1 MLALAIIVLVL
12 VLILLTPVGADVSF
26 ISGEL
31 RVCAK
36 IWCFR
41 LTLIPAR
48 PRRPK
53 REKRKKPEK
62 QRPGTSE
69 KKPKP
74 KLGKEDILEIVRLGL
89 ETLGALRRRLSIDR
103 FMLHLTVGSDDPF
116 DAVKS
121 YGTVNA
127 AIGAALPLL
136 HRAFNVRNEDIG
148 TQIDFA
154 SEKMSADAQL
164 IATFRIGQLLYIGI
178 CAATGFL
185 KWRGRCKKR
194 AAAAQPDETK
204 G

>member
-1 MLALAIIVLVL
+1 MLALAIILLVL
-12 VLILLTPVGADVSF
+12 VLILLTPIGADVSF

-53 REKRKKPEK
+53 REKPKKQK
-62 QRPGTSE
+62 KHRPGDAG

-74 KLGKEDILEIVRLGL
+74 KLGKEDIIEIVRLGL

-103 FMLHLTVGSDDPF
+103 FMLHLTVGADDPF

-121 YGTVNA
+121 YGGINA

-136 HRAFNVRNEDIG
+136 HRAFNVKSEDIG

-154 SEKMSADAQL
+154 SEKMCADVQL

-178 CAATGFL
+178 CAAIGFI